1 MDEIVRKDALQ
12 ILNRV
17 IEIVKIKDEKD
28 ALEFK
33 DLSNR
38 TIHNASVF
46 QDDASL
52 SIAVMIYALSKIIER
67 KQNEMDYEKML
78 SYFEK
83 AKKFMENS
91 EEDNF
96 KDAISAI
103 FSEISKIDSQI
114 NLYIQEVISQAQ
126 IKKGSKLCEHG
137 ISCAKSAAILGI
149 SQWDLMGYLGKTK
162 MHENMQGIIDVRARL
177 KFARSLL
184 Q

>member
-1 MDEIVRKDALQ
+1 
-12 ILNRV
+12 
-17 IEIVKIKDEKD
+17 
-28 ALEFK
+28 
-33 DLSNR
+33 
-38 TIHNASVF
+38 
-46 QDDASL
+46 
-52 SIAVMIYALSKIIER
+52 
-67 KQNEMDYEKML
+67 ML